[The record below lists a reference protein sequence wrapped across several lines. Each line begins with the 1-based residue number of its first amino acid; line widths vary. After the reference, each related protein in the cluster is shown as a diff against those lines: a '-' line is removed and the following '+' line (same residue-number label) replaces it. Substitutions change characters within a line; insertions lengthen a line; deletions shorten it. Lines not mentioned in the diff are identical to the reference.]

1 MELVARKGMVDLSER
16 EIKLKIE
23 DKISEFVPELL
34 KGKHIEIHLAK
45 DGNVKV
51 FSVDKKIV
59 K

>member
-1 MELVARKGMVDLSER
+1 MAEEREVCAVSER

-34 KGKHIEIHLAK
+34 RRKHIEIHLSK
-45 DGNVKV
+45 DDIVKI
-51 FSVDKKIV
+51 FSVDKKII

>member
-1 MELVARKGMVDLSER
+1 MEEEREVYAVSER

-34 KGKHIEIHLAK
+34 RGKHIEIHLSK
-45 DGNVKV
+45 DDIVKI
-51 FSVDKKIV
+51 FSVDKKII

>member
-1 MELVARKGMVDLSER
+1 MEEEREVYAVSER

>member
-1 MELVARKGMVDLSER
+1 MSER

-34 KGKHIEIHLAK
+34 RGKHIEIHLSK
-45 DGNVKV
+45 DDNVKV

>member
-1 MELVARKGMVDLSER
+1 MIDLSER
-16 EIKLKIE
+16 EIKLKIQ

-34 KGKHIEIHLAK
+34 KGKHIEIHLSK
-45 DGNVKV
+45 DDNVKV